1 MTTLSFFTHWLD
13 FGTATK
19 SGERPKPRWNSRSN
33 CSALLRRL
41 MTLPEL
47 SSHTP
52 LWRRFCNTSGTLYP
66 VWSTSGRAKASFPPR
81 GCVSDMVTGGAL
93 LGRNDAFALPDVL
106 HTGDNVPEVLQNLRH
121 SGVCELN
128 SGSVISL

>member
-1 MTTLSFFTHWLD
+1 MTSLSFLTHWLD

-52 LWRRFCNTSGTLYP
+52 LWRRFCNTSGTLSP
-66 VWSTSGRAKASFPPR
+66 VWSTSGRAKASFLPSSAPP
-81 GCVSDMVTGGAL
+81 VTISETHPLGG
-93 LGRNDAFALPDVL
+93 NDAFALPDVL
-106 HTGDNVPEVLQNLRH
+106 HTGYNVPEVLQNLRH
-121 SGVCELN
+121 
-128 SGSVISL
+128 